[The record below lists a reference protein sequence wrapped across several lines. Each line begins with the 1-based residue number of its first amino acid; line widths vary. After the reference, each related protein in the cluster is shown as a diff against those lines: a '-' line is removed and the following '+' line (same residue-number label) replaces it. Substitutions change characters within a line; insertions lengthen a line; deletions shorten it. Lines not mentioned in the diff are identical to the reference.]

1 MEFRSCDLLAQVKW
15 RGAVAVASAS
25 PQPKLSDVFQSIQ
38 PRRLFVCKCSRN
50 PTLPHDS
57 NPLLG
62 PLDRCLGL
70 VASSNVL
77 RATRAHTP
85 SLVRSVTFIRSAL
98 FPPFE
103 RSVHLQHSIESDIY
117 DKMNIDPLTNKP
129 LPANAIQRILYIAQ
143 KVHVYQIPPATSTKG
158 YQASSWTANN
168 NKLQIF
174 TARLRIVETS
184 IPSDTE
190 DGDEKVTTTL
200 LLEDPK
206 SGDLFAAAPY
216 TSERIVEQALDSSR
230 FFAITVVGEGR
241 KAVLGMGFEER
252 SEAFDFSIAL
262 QDSRRVLGFE
272 ANPAGSAGPGA
283 RGAKAKADVE
293 EPKRDFSLKEGET
306 ISINLGG
313 LKGRRSRPESD
324 HSPEQQKSEQ
334 DALFSIKPPPGSGGG
349 FLPPPPSTKSV
360 KEERRRS
367 RQNFE
372 PPKQTA
378 EDLGFDDGE
387 FGEFQ

>member
-1 MEFRSCDLLAQVKW
+1 MNVDA
-15 RGAVAVASAS
+15 
-25 PQPKLSDVFQSIQ
+25 LSGQ
-38 PRRLFVCKCSRN
+38 
-50 PTLPHDS
+50 
-57 NPLLG
+57 
-62 PLDRCLGL
+62 
-70 VASSNVL
+70 
-77 RATRAHTP
+77 
-85 SLVRSVTFIRSAL
+85 
-98 FPPFE
+98 
-103 RSVHLQHSIESDIY
+103 
-117 DKMNIDPLTNKP
+117 P
-129 LPANAIQRILYIAQ
+129 LPANAIQRILYLAP
-143 KVHVYQIPPATSTKG
+143 KVHIYQIPPATSTKG
-158 YQASSWTANN
+158 YQASTWTANN

-174 TARLRIVETS
+174 TARLRVVETS
-184 IPSDTE
+184 IPSERD

-200 LLEDPK
+200 LLEDAK
-206 SGDLFAAAPY
+206 TGDLFAAAPY
-216 TSERIVEQALDSSR
+216 TNERIVEQALDSSR

-262 QDSRRVLGFE
+262 QDSRRVLGFD
-272 ANPAGSAGPGA
+272 ANTAGVAG
-283 RGAKAKADVE
+283 RGAKAQKPAE

-313 LKGRRSRPESD
+313 LKGRRSRPEAD
-324 HSPEQQKSEQ
+324 KSPDQQKSEQ

-367 RQNFE
+367 RQSLE

>member
-1 MEFRSCDLLAQVKW
+1 M
-15 RGAVAVASAS
+15 
-25 PQPKLSDVFQSIQ
+25 
-38 PRRLFVCKCSRN
+38 
-50 PTLPHDS
+50 
-57 NPLLG
+57 
-62 PLDRCLGL
+62 
-70 VASSNVL
+70 NV
-77 RATRAHTP
+77 
-85 SLVRSVTFIRSAL
+85 
-98 FPPFE
+98 
-103 RSVHLQHSIESDIY
+103 
-117 DKMNIDPLTNKP
+117 DPLTGQP
-129 LPANAIQRILYIAQ
+129 LPANAIQRILYLAP
-143 KVHVYQIPPATSTKG
+143 KVHIYQIPPATSTKG
-158 YQASSWTANN
+158 YQASTWTANN

-174 TARLRIVETS
+174 TARIRMVETS
-184 IPSDTE
+184 IPSERD

-200 LLEDPK
+200 LLEDAK

-262 QDSRRVLGFE
+262 QDARRVLGFD
-272 ANPAGSAGPGA
+272 ANPTSGA
-283 RGAKAKADVE
+283 RGAKAKKEVE

-313 LKGRRSRPESD
+313 LKGRRSRPEGDKSA
-324 HSPEQQKSEQ
+324 EQQKSEQ
-334 DALFSIKPPPGSGGG
+334 DALFSIKPPPGSDG
-349 FLPPPPSTKSV
+349 
-360 KEERRRS
+360 ERRRS
-367 RQNFE
+367 RQSFE